1 MTVYAREAV
10 LEVLLAEGPGRS
22 WTTAEVAAA
31 LPRRPQTMWYP
42 CTGVCIAASDETMEE
57 LVVEC
62 DPKTQEHLIMLRQS
76 SSYAFA
82 LLRELASLGL
92 VVKQIR
98 HDGAP
103 RIAYWTLAG
112 THQQDPVRRPRGP
125 LDDVDVVDLDA
136 ILYPSREAS

>member
-1 MTVYAREAV
+1 MTVYARDAV
-10 LEVLLAEGPGRS
+10 LAVLLAAPPEKS

-31 LPRRPQTMWYP
+31 LPRRPQEMWYP
-42 CTGVCIAASDETMEE
+42 CTGNCVAASDETMEK

-82 LLRELASLGL
+82 LLRELADLGL

-103 RIAYWTLAG
+103 RTAYWTLAG
-112 THQQDPVRRPRGP
+112 GRQQNPARRTCGAQ
-125 LDDVDVVDLDA
+125 DGVDVVDLDA
-136 ILYPSREAS
+136 ILYPNQEAS